1 MCIKC
6 EAFAHHKKLADDGSS
21 SDQIEIANMYLYGNG
36 CDINLDESFKYYM
49 YALNNNDINA
59 LHKLQSLLIFACTYN
74 NINVL
79 NKLIETKI
87 NLNYQDYYG
96 TTGLMIASS
105 YGFINIVELLLDNH
119 VDIYLKNQ
127 QGESALDLAGK
138 SSENKKDAR
147 VKIINE
153 YVIRDLVSCNN
164 CNKNDTELET
174 ISRVLCACNKCVT
187 ILYCSK
193 ECQRNDWKKHKQ
205 VCKSFD

>member
-21 SDQIEIANMYLYGNG
+21 FDQIEIANMYFYGNG

-79 NKLIETKI
+79 NKLIETNI

-96 TTGLMIASS
+96 TTGLMLASE
-105 YGFINIVELLLDNH
+105 YGFIDIVKLLLDNH
-119 VDIYLKNQ
+119 VDIYIKNQ
-127 QGESALDLAGK
+127 KSESALDLAGR
-138 SSENKKDAR
+138 SSENKKDTR
-147 VKIINE
+147 IKIINE
-153 YVIRDLVSCNN
+153 YAIRDLVSCNT
-164 CNKNDTELET
+164 CNKNNTELET
-174 ISRVLCACNKCVT
+174 ILCACNKCVT
-187 ILYCSK
+187 VLYCSK
-193 ECQRNDWKKHKQ
+193 ECQRNDWKKHKH